1 MPIGAMTILGHNI
14 GGTAQNNKV
23 RLTGITYGDATAWRD
38 FTSQPVNSAN
48 LTAAAMPLIC
58 LNVT

>member
-1 MPIGAMTILGHNI
+1 MIILGHNI
-14 GGTAQNNKV
+14 GGTAQYNKV
-23 RLTGITYGDATAWRD
+23 RLTSITYGDATAWRN

-58 LNVT
+58 LNVP